1 MPTSPIAPATATVAT
16 VRTSPGATPLPTN
29 VSFSTQ
35 VVPTNL
41 VFRELNDPAVTSTTF
56 PRLDLA
62 VPEKSLVR
70 TMPSA
75 ESPPDAHPNV
85 TFTGPNDPDYLTI
98 LVWIREG
105 AKQN

>member
-1 MPTSPIAPATATVAT
+1 M
-16 VRTSPGATPLPTN
+16 PTN

-35 VVPTNL
+35 VFPIFSARGCVACHSGGGPGKDLGGLMLDGGANL
-41 VFRELNDPAVTSTTF
+41 AYKELTMENPLRANKSM
-56 PRLDLA
+56 
-62 VPEKSLVR
+62 PEKSLVL

-75 ESPPDAHPNV
+75 ESPSDGHPNV
-85 TFTGPNDPDYLTI
+85 TFTGPQDPDYLKI